1 MTQEKLQE
9 LEAVLADLDSQRAKL
24 IAEISSLRSSLTRA
38 SAERPLPVLIGRSA
52 SPNVP
57 VAPKEKI
64 ALFLKLFRCR
74 EDVYPKRWE
83 NTKTNKQGYSPVCD
97 LEWVKPICQKPMVKC
112 SECPHVCQDTY
123 STPYSVRMLFTSC
136 PAISILTADAPI
148 HALFTVFNA
157 KSKREKLSNK
167 IDELFE
173 NNLK

>member
-1 MTQEKLQE
+1 MKSLLSFLLLSSFAISAFAGSNIPKCFDVNNDTDAIIRGDNFDPEN
-9 LEAVLADLDSQRAKL
+9 L
-24 IAEISSLRSSLTRA
+24 ITYYSDRNAPNEISKDYRILSYSEPRFVKSDKLSFQPPYESCKSKWTFA
-38 SAERPLPVLIGRSA
+38 VVDYTMELPNGI
-52 SPNVP
+52 
-57 VAPKEKI
+57 
-64 ALFLKLFRCR
+64 
-74 EDVYPKRWE
+74 
-83 NTKTNKQGYSPVCD
+83 
-97 LEWVKPICQKPMVKC
+97 
-112 SECPHVCQDTY
+112 VCQDTY